1 MPQPSINNY
10 KYTKSVYRIL
20 SYFVTYLYFIT
31 QYIKITY
38 TIRNIT
44 IRVIKNTLKVKKERN
59 IMLKKIEED
68 IDNKEWKEKNKK
80 YLKELQNFFDKAD
93 NIEDK
98 DLKQLIIGQ
107 MLRCDDVLTKIA
119 ENRFQEFYQLG
130 YKNAKEE

>member
-1 MPQPSINNY
+1 
-10 KYTKSVYRIL
+10 
-20 SYFVTYLYFIT
+20 
-31 QYIKITY
+31 
-38 TIRNIT
+38 
-44 IRVIKNTLKVKKERN
+44 
-59 IMLKKIEED
+59 MLKKIEGN

>member
-1 MPQPSINNY
+1 MQS
-10 KYTKSVYRIL
+10 RIL
-20 SYFVTYLYFIT
+20 SYFVIYLYFIT

-44 IRVIKNTLKVKKERN
+44 IRVIKNTPKVKKERN
-59 IMLKKIEED
+59 IMLKKIEEN

-107 MLRCDDVLTKIA
+107 MLRCDDGVTKIA
-119 ENRFQEFYQLG
+119 ENRFQELYQVG
-130 YKNAKEE
+130 YYNAKEE